1 MNTAY
6 AILRALTVVIT
17 ATMAVA
23 AALGQASTQ
32 SNGSFDFNAD
42 GVIFQTADSAS
53 KVIMR
58 FRNQNWATFT
68 MNDDFDVT
76 SSELQARRLRLRF
89 GGTLVDPRLS
99 FNIQLSF
106 TRGDQDWSDT
116 QFPNIVRD
124 AMVFWNFTPD
134 LQLGFGQTKLPGN
147 RQRVISSADLQVPD
161 RSIVNGAFNIDRD
174 FGLQGFWRPVNGSVI
189 VNLRGSVS
197 SGDGRNQPAIT
208 GDGLAYTG
216 RVEVLPFG
224 AFKGGG
230 DYFEGDLLRES
241 TPKLSVGVT
250 AHRNANQN
258 RTRGTLG
265 TPLFAQRTAS
275 VLYADAILKYQ
286 GFSLYTEYASRT
298 AADPIT
304 VNPKDSTQKA
314 AILVGQGYL
323 AQLSYCFPSMLE
335 ITGRYA
341 VTDADAALAGLRD
354 YVKNENTS
362 LTCTYYAN
370 RHRIKGNV
378 ELGMNRQ
385 TAYNSGNAVTTTYYV
400 RFNTEL
406 GI

>member
-89 GGTLVDPRLS
+89 GGTLMDPRLS

-124 AMVFWNFTPD
+124 AMVFWNFTPG

-230 DYFEGDLLRES
+230 DYFESDLLRES
-241 TPKLSVGVT
+241 TLKLSVGVT

>member
-1 MNTAY
+1 MTIAPSFVRILILAVATAIAAGTAY
-6 AILRALTVVIT
+6 S
-17 ATMAVA
+17 
-23 AALGQASTQ
+23 QASTQ
-32 SNGSFDFNAD
+32 STASFDFNAD

-76 SSELQARRLRLRF
+76 STELQARRLRLRF

-106 TRGDQDWSDT
+106 TRGDQDWTDT

-124 AMVFWNFTPD
+124 AMVFWNFTPT

-174 FGLQGFWRPVNGSVI
+174 FGLQGFWRPINGSVI

-197 SGDGRNQPAIT
+197 SGDGRNQPSIT

-216 RVEVLPFG
+216 RVELLPFG

-230 DYFEGDLLRES
+230 DYFEGDLMREA
-241 TPKLSVGVT
+241 TPKLSIGIT
-250 AHRNANQN
+250 THRNANQT

-275 VLYADAILKYQ
+275 VLYADAILKYR
-286 GFSLYTEYASRT
+286 GFSLYTEFANRS

-323 AQLSYCFPSMLE
+323 AQLSYCFPSMFEL
-335 ITGRYA
+335 TGRYA
-341 VTDADAALAGLRD
+341 VTDADEALAGLRD
-354 YVKNENTS
+354 YVKNENAS

-378 ELGMNRQ
+378 ELGLNRQ

>member
-1 MNTAY
+1 MTAC
-6 AILRALTVVIT
+6 ISTVT
-17 ATMAVA
+17 AFS
-23 AALGQASTQ
+23 QASTQ
-32 SNGSFDFNAD
+32 SHSSFDFNAD
-42 GVIFQTADSAS
+42 GVVFETADSAS

-68 MNDDFDVT
+68 MDDDFDVT
-76 SSELQARRLRLRF
+76 STELQARRLRLRF
-89 GGTLVDPRLS
+89 GGHLVSPQLT

-174 FGLQGFWRPVNGSVI
+174 FGLQGFWRPIQGDVV
-189 VNLRGSVS
+189 VNLRGAVS
-197 SGDGRNQPAIT
+197 SGDGRNQGTIA

-230 DYFEGDLLRES
+230 DYFEGDLLREQ
-241 TPKLSVGVT
+241 TPKLSIGVT
-250 AHRNANQN
+250 AHRNNN
-258 RTRGTLG
+258 HTRTRGTLG
-265 TPLFAQRTAS
+265 TLLFSQRTSS
-275 VLYADAILKYQ
+275 VLYADAIMKYR
-286 GFSLYTEYASRT
+286 GLAVYAEYAQRT
-298 AADPIT
+298 AADPVT
-304 VNPKDSTQKA
+304 VNSKDSTQKA
-314 AILVGQGYL
+314 AVLVGSGYM
-323 AQLSYCFPSMLE
+323 AQVSYCFPSMFEL
-335 ITGRYA
+335 GARYA
-341 VTDADAALAGLRD
+341 VTDADAALAGLKE

-370 RHRIKGNV
+370 RHRVKGNV

-385 TAYNSGNAVTTTYYV
+385 TAYNNADAITTSYYV
-400 RFNTEL
+400 RLNTEI

>member
-1 MNTAY
+1 
-6 AILRALTVVIT
+6 VVIT

-124 AMVFWNFTPD
+124 AMVFWNFTPG

-189 VNLRGSVS
+189 VNLRGSV
-197 SGDGRNQPAIT
+197 
-208 GDGLAYTG
+208 
-216 RVEVLPFG
+216 
-224 AFKGGG
+224 
-230 DYFEGDLLRES
+230 
-241 TPKLSVGVT
+241 
-250 AHRNANQN
+250 
-258 RTRGTLG
+258 
-265 TPLFAQRTAS
+265 
-275 VLYADAILKYQ
+275 
-286 GFSLYTEYASRT
+286 
-298 AADPIT
+298 
-304 VNPKDSTQKA
+304 
-314 AILVGQGYL
+314 
-323 AQLSYCFPSMLE
+323 
-335 ITGRYA
+335 
-341 VTDADAALAGLRD
+341 
-354 YVKNENTS
+354 
-362 LTCTYYAN
+362 
-370 RHRIKGNV
+370 
-378 ELGMNRQ
+378 
-385 TAYNSGNAVTTTYYV
+385 
-400 RFNTEL
+400 
-406 GI
+406 